1 MVQFLHTADWQI
13 GRQYGRLNEDG
24 AFLAEARFDA
34 VATIASVATQRRV
47 DAVLVAGDVFDMQD
61 VSDRTLRCLFQWI
74 EGFAGPWVLIAG
86 NHDAALIPGV
96 WTRAQALRCVPP
108 NVHLPQSPQAIEF
121 PDIGLA
127 VLTAPLT
134 QRHTHDDVT
143 QAFDGMVTYAG
154 LVRVG
159 LAHGSVSGM
168 LPDTIDSANPIAPD
182 RAVRAALDYLAL
194 GDWHGCLQ
202 INDRTWY
209 AGTPEQDRFR
219 GNEPG
224 YSLCVRVR
232 HPGELPEVERIRT
245 GRFRWHDWHEKVGLP
260 GDIDALIERLQTLDA
275 DDVLQLAV
283 QGHASGAGH
292 RALEQAIGRA
302 EARVRAL
309 RWTTET
315 LLLEPDE
322 DDLGGLG
329 KNTYLAEVAG
339 VLQGLQQDPERGDVA
354 REAMRLLIRLQGEME
369 RSPESGR

>member
-34 VATIASVATQRRV
+34 VATIASLAARRNV

-61 VSDRTLRCLFQWI
+61 VSDRTIRRLFQLL

-86 NHDAALIPGV
+86 NHDAALNPGV

-108 NVHLPQSPQAIEF
+108 NVHLPQSSQALEF

-127 VLTAPLT
+127 VLAAPLT

-143 QAFDGMVTYAG
+143 LAFDGMVTSPG

-168 LPDTIDSANPIAPD
+168 LPDSIDSANPIAPD
-182 RAVRAALDYLAL
+182 RAVRAGLDYLAL

-224 YSLCVRVR
+224 YALCVRIGR
-232 HPGELPEVERIRT
+232 PGAVPDVERIRT
-245 GRFRWHDWHEKVGLP
+245 GRFRWHDWHERIGLP
-260 GDIDALIERLQTLDA
+260 GDIEALVERLGRLDA
-275 DDVLQLAV
+275 DDVLQLV
-283 QGHASGAGH
+283 VEGQASGAGH
-292 RALEQAIGRA
+292 RALEEAVGRA

-309 RWTTET
+309 RWTAEA

-322 DDLGGLG
+322 EDLGGLG
-329 KNTYLAEVAG
+329 KKTYLSEVAG
-339 VLQGLQQDPERGDVA
+339 MLQDLQQDPERGDVA
-354 REAMRLLIRLQGEME
+354 REAMRLLIRLQAEVD
-369 RSPESGR
+369 RCPEGGR

>member
-34 VATIASVATQRRV
+34 VSTIASLATQRRV

-61 VSDRTLRCLFQWI
+61 VSDRTIRRLFQLLEGYAGHWI
-74 EGFAGPWVLIAG
+74 LIAG
-86 NHDAALIPGV
+86 NHDAALNPGV

-108 NVHLPQSPQAIEF
+108 NVHIPQSAQALEF

-127 VLTAPLT
+127 VLAAPLT

-143 QAFDGMVTYAG
+143 TAFDGMATSPG
-154 LVRVG
+154 LARVG
-159 LAHGSVSGM
+159 LAHGSVSGV
-168 LPDTIDSANPIAPD
+168 LPDSVDSANPIAPD
-182 RAVRAALDYLAL
+182 RAARAGLDYLAL

-202 INDRTWY
+202 INERTWY

-224 YSLCVRVR
+224 YSLCVRIGR
-232 HPGELPEVERIRT
+232 PGDAPEVERIRT
-245 GRFRWHDWHEKVGLP
+245 GRFRWHDWHERIGLP
-260 GDIDALIERLQTLDA
+260 GDIEALVERLQRLDA
-275 DDVLQLAV
+275 EDVLQLV
-283 QGHASGAGH
+283 VEGHASGAGH
-292 RALEQAIGRA
+292 RALEEAVGRA

-309 RWTTET
+309 RWTAEA

-322 DDLGGLG
+322 EDLGGLE
-329 KNTYLAEVAG
+329 KKTYLSEVAG
-339 VLQGLQQDPERGDVA
+339 MLRDLQQDPERGDVA
-354 REAMRLLIRLQGEME
+354 REAMRLLIRLQTELD
-369 RSPESGR
+369 RCPEGGR

>member
-34 VATIASVATQRRV
+34 VATIASLATQRRV

-61 VSDRTLRCLFQWI
+61 VSDRTIRRLFQLL

-86 NHDAALIPGV
+86 NHDAALNPGV

-108 NVHLPQSPQAIEF
+108 NVHLPQSVQSIEF

-127 VLTAPLT
+127 VLAAPLT

-143 QAFDGMVTYAG
+143 AAFDGMATSPG

-159 LAHGSVSGM
+159 LAHGSVSGL
-168 LPDTIDSANPIAPD
+168 LPEIIDSANPIAPD
-182 RAVRAALDYLAL
+182 RAARAGLDYLAL
-194 GDWHGCLQ
+194 GDWHGCLR

-224 YSLCVRVR
+224 YSLGVSIRS
-232 HPGELPEVERIRT
+232 PGDVPEVERIRT
-245 GRFRWHDWHEKVGLP
+245 GRFRWQDWQERIGLP
-260 GDIDALIERLQTLDA
+260 GDIEALVERLEGLGA
-275 DDVLQLAV
+275 DDILQLV
-283 QGHASGAGH
+283 VEGSASGAGH
-292 RALEQAIGRA
+292 RALEEAIGRA

-309 RWTTET
+309 RWTAEA

-322 DDLGGLG
+322 ADLGGLG
-329 KNTYLAEVAG
+329 DKAYLSEVAA
-339 VLQGLQQDPERGDVA
+339 VLQGMQQDPERGDVA
-354 REAMRLLIRLQGEME
+354 REAMRLLIRLQGEVDGCRE
-369 RSPESGR
+369 GGR